1 MAKYSFEFKLKLVHD
16 YISDQG
22 GIKFLA
28 KKYGFKN
35 SSQIRK
41 WISAYK
47 ELGEEGLL
55 RSRKSKN
62 YSVQFKLDAIE
73 LYLTTEFSYQGVANL
88 LKMNNEQ
95 STIDC
100 ELA

>member
-1 MAKYSFEFKLKLVHD
+1 MAKYSFKLKLVHD
-16 YISDQG
+16 YLSGQG
-22 GIKFLA
+22 GTRFLA

-35 SSQIRK
+35 SYQIRK
-41 WISAYK
+41 WINAYK

-73 LYLTTEFSYQGVANL
+73 L
-88 LKMNNEQ
+88 
-95 STIDC
+95 
-100 ELA
+100 

>member
-41 WISAYK
+41 WIMR
-47 ELGEEGLL
+47 L
-55 RSRKSKN
+55 
-62 YSVQFKLDAIE
+62 
-73 LYLTTEFSYQGVANL
+73 
-88 LKMNNEQ
+88 
-95 STIDC
+95 
-100 ELA
+100 